1 MTILD
6 CSVTGC
12 MYNEANCCHKGN
24 IKVEGEDA
32 KESEDTCC
40 GSFAERGDRKILKW
54 HVVLRTVS
62 LIRKRNAAQTISV
75 SRVVMPATAEKRNA
89 QVSAAAKKFCASG
102 NKDGKT
108 GDFV

>member
-40 GSFAERGDRKILKW
+40 GSFAERGDRCAKNVTGDAPKILKW

-89 QVSAAAKKFCASG
+89 QVSAAAKKFLRQR
-102 NKDGKT
+102 
-108 GDFV
+108 